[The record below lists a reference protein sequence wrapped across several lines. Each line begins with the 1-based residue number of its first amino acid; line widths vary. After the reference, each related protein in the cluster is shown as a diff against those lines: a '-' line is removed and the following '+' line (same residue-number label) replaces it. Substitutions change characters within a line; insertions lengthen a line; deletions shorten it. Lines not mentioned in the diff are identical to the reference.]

1 MIRTLFLALVATA
14 VTSAAQAHFLFVHVL
29 PGDESRVEVHFAE
42 TGWDFSADDRMVSLI
57 SNVRVW
63 HPGTGDR
70 NTTRAGHAMIATH
83 PEGGGPVCGAFTYG
97 LMRRGDVFLLE
108 YHSKGVAGLEEAV
121 RVGGLDAEILATERD
136 GRLVLTVLFRGEPA
150 AGAEIVV
157 PTDRFGVETLATDQN
172 GEIEIPMPKTPL
184 YSIRAMVSEPRTG
197 EHEGE
202 AYEEVRHYTTLT
214 VHPATDDRRRGGDA
228 LAAAILEDAIAC
240 GDPGFPTDGGW
251 RGRVQGRFGGEAL
264 RGSVASSGDGLVLS
278 FPKSTPVSITNR
290 LEVIEG
296 LDDFMQIPASSAV
309 LVPGR
314 GARSD
319 LRIRMPE
326 SNTML
331 RIRDR
336 RIVSMTSP
344 TDSGSRRVDV
354 LDWETVDDGRHLPT
368 RVLVTSFDQDGAIA
382 STAIVT
388 TTFAVEDGV
397 RVPGSHAGTVIG
409 NGGDAEAFSLQ
420 VSDVRISGS

>member
-1 MIRTLFLALVATA
+1 MIRSLFLVFTVAA
-14 VTSAAQAHFLFVHVL
+14 VTSAAHAHFLFVHVL

-70 NTTRAGHAMIATH
+70 STTRAGHAMIATH

-108 YHSKGVAGLEEAV
+108 YHAKGVAGLEEAMS
-121 RVGGLDAEILATERD
+121 VGGLDAEILATERD

-214 VHPATDDRRRGGDA
+214 VHPAADDRRRGGDA

-251 RGRVQGRFGGEAL
+251 RGRIQGRFGDEAL
-264 RGSVASSGDGLVLS
+264 RGGVASSGDGLQMS
-278 FPKSTPVSITNR
+278 FASTTPARVAAR
-290 LEVIEG
+290 LEAIEG
-296 LDDFMQIPASSAV
+296 LDDFGRIPASKAI

-314 GARSD
+314 EAGAD

-326 SNTML
+326 SNITL

-336 RIVSMTSP
+336 RIVSMTTP
-344 TDSGSRRVDV
+344 TDSGARRIDV
-354 LDWETVDDGRHLPT
+354 LDWETGEDGRHLPI
-368 RVLVTSFDQDGAIA
+368 RVLITDFDGEGAIN
-382 STAIVT
+382 STAIVAT
-388 TTFAVEDGV
+388 AFVMEDGV
-397 RVPGSHAGTVIG
+397 RIPGSHTGTVIG
-409 NGGDAEAFSLQ
+409 DPGDEDAFSLQ
-420 VSDVRISGS
+420 VSEVRIAGS